1 MLDILWN
8 IQNSAF
14 GEFLR
19 VLNTLVAIVFV
30 ILIATVTHIK
40 LSIKAIDAKVKK
52 KYKEHFIVP
61 ASPNVPAVSTDEI
74 PVPVEIVPP
83 GRERWNKVEAL
94 FASPSESDWRV
105 AIIEADS
112 MLDEFVTSLG
122 YPGANLGERLKN
134 TNPQFFPTIQLA
146 WDAHKIRNEIAHAG
160 MDYRLSERTK
170 EIARKN
176 FQYIFTD
183 AKYI

>member
-1 MLDILWN
+1 M
-8 IQNSAF
+8 
-14 GEFLR
+14 
-19 VLNTLVAIVFV
+19 
-30 ILIATVTHIK
+30 
-40 LSIKAIDAKVKK
+40 
-52 KYKEHFIVP
+52 
-61 ASPNVPAVSTDEI
+61 
-74 PVPVEIVPP
+74 VPP
-83 GRERWNKVEAL
+83 GRERWQKIETL
-94 FASPSESDWRV
+94 FASNSESDWRV

-112 MLDEFVTSLG
+112 MLDEFVRSLG

-176 FQYIFTD
+176 FHYIFTD

>member
-1 MLDILWN
+1 MQDILWN

-14 GEFLR
+14 GELLG
-19 VLNTLVAIVFV
+19 VLNTLVIIVFI

-61 ASPNVPAVSTDEI
+61 ATIPAPSVSPEGAVVSNVPT
-74 PVPVEIVPP
+74 PL
-83 GRERWNKVEAL
+83 GRDRWQKIEAL
-94 FASPSESDWRV
+94 FTSNSESDWRV

-176 FQYIFTD
+176 YEYIFRD

>member
-1 MLDILWN
+1 MSDLLWN

-14 GEFLR
+14 GELLG
-19 VLNTLVAIVFV
+19 VLNTLVVIVFI

-40 LSIKAIDAKVKK
+40 LSIRALDKKVEQ
-52 KYKEHFIVP
+52 KYKEHFIVTAP
-61 ASPNVPAVSTDEI
+61 LVAPSVSTDGI
-74 PVPVEIVPP
+74 PVPVEMVPP
-83 GRERWNKVEAL
+83 GRERWQKIETL
-94 FASPSESDWRV
+94 FASNSESDWRV

-112 MLDEFVTSLG
+112 MLDEFVRSLG

-176 FQYIFTD
+176 FHYIFTD